1 MKSVLDD
8 MKERHR
14 QQMEELC
21 ISVEASKERHQQEI
35 SEIKNKEEKILTAL
49 KNVNYP

>member
-1 MKSVLDD
+1 

-21 ISVEASKERHQQEI
+21 ISIEASKERHQQEI
-35 SEIKNKEEKILTAL
+35 SEIKNKDEEALTAL
-49 KNVNYP
+49 KKVNYP